1 MKKNQATEEQT
12 SITAPSSDP
21 KTWLRVADGI
31 WQHTSSG
38 IYYER
43 PTIDS
48 APTYRS
54 LKTRNFEEAQKEFYR
69 RRAKGDAAYQKAQFT
84 TVGEII
90 LNYKS
95 GGCLDRFRDE
105 RPADT
110 KEAEE
115 TNCDNLLD
123 FWEDIPV
130 AVFRV
135 ALCDQ
140 FCDARKKKIKK
151 KGCTGNRTVDLEL
164 NTLRNAFLWACRCEL
179 VAHMPL
185 GGRWPRY
192 HSSKK
197 VKHCRDFKPNDAEEL
212 HSIAGKLFEWQ
223 RSEVLGWQ
231 ALFEGNMG
239 LRTIETLGLR
249 VDAAPYEPGWITL
262 DGKSLC
268 VRRAKGQE
276 SVNPF
281 VKVHEG
287 LARVISAWRRW
298 KEDRFPDSPWFFPS
312 PINPTQPVDKNALG
326 HALRRL
332 GKPGKGPDGEVMA
345 PFLARKITS
354 HGLRAWY
361 VTVRRSHGIAD
372 NIIAWEIGHTSR
384 GETLDEVYGGIP
396 PHWLAGEGPKLQWSP
411 QGVPAWSVLKYKKR
425 DEPRTEDL
433 SWLNELPAIGRF
445 HSLSWSP
452 QRLLERFSR
461 LLATTA
467 GQPTGQPQSRIGTDF
482 PGRRS

>member
-1 MKKNQATEEQT
+1 MRKNQATEQQT
-12 SITAPSSDP
+12 TIPSTPGKDP

-43 PTIDS
+43 PTIEGS
-48 APTYRS
+48 PTYRS
-54 LKTRNFEEAQKEFYR
+54 LKTRDFEEAQKEYYR
-69 RRAKGDAAYQKAQFT
+69 RRAKGEAAYQRAPMT
-84 TVGEII
+84 TVGEVI
-90 LNYKS
+90 LNYKEA
-95 GGCLDRFRDE
+95 GCPDRFRDQ
-105 RPADT
+105 RPDDT

-115 TNCDNLLD
+115 TNCDNLID

-130 AVFRV
+130 AIVSV
-135 ALCDQ
+135 ALFDR

-151 KGCTGNRTVDLEL
+151 KGCSGNRTVDLEL

-212 HSIAGKLFEWQ
+212 HRIAGKLFEWQ

-249 VDAAPYEPGWITL
+249 VDAAPYEPGWITP

-276 SVNPF
+276 AVNPF
-281 VKVHEG
+281 VKIHEG

-298 KEDRFPDSPWFFPS
+298 KKDRFPDSPWFFPS
-312 PINPTQPVDKNALG
+312 PLDPSQPVDKCALG

-332 GKPGKGPDGEVMA
+332 RKPGKGPDGETLE
-345 PFLARKITS
+345 PFLKRKITS

-361 VTVRRSHGIAD
+361 VTVRRSHGIPD
-372 NIIAWEIGHTSR
+372 NQIAWEIGHTSR
-384 GETLDEVYGGIP
+384 GQTLDEVYGGVP
-396 PHWLAGEGPKLQWSP
+396 PHWVAGDGPKLHWTP
-411 QGVPAWSVLKYKKR
+411 NNRLAWSALKSEKHGDKQ
-425 DEPRTEDL
+425 TEDL
-433 SWLNELPAIGRF
+433 TWLKELPPIGRF
-445 HSLSWSP
+445 HSLRGSFHSV
-452 QRLLERFSR
+452 LENV
-461 LLATTA
+461 
-467 GQPTGQPQSRIGTDF
+467 
-482 PGRRS
+482 GRVIQLSLNLPANAISFRCFGGCV